1 MKHENIKLLLRF
13 QNTYFNIME
22 ENANR
27 LSLLSCKTNRL
38 LKLKTPHIKT
48 DKILMSL
55 RQN

>member
-1 MKHENIKLLLRF
+1 MKHENTKLLLRF

-27 LSLLSCKTNRL
+27 LSLLSRKTNRL
-38 LKLKTPHIKT
+38 LKLKTLHIKT
-48 DKILMSL
+48 DKILLSP

>member
-38 LKLKTPHIKT
+38 LKLKTLHIKT

>member
-38 LKLKTPHIKT
+38 LKLKTLHIKT
-48 DKILMSL
+48 DKILLSP